1 MRRYYCLSCWD
12 QSAGFSRCFAKGN
25 LRKCP
30 FCAENIKPEAKVC
43 RDCRREISTNLAS
56 QAPRHHHL
64 SCQPTPRQ
72 RCECSTMRAQTRLE
86 GRYRCRLA
94 MFSPEIALST
104 TIRSFAQPSHKSGS
118 VYATCCDLYAKK
130 RTVSALDA
138 QHSLISQN
146 RHRGIKQPDKSV

>member
-1 MRRYYCLSCWD
+1 
-12 QSAGFSRCFAKGN
+12 
-25 LRKCP
+25 
-30 FCAENIKPEAKVC
+30 
-43 RDCRREISTNLAS
+43 
-56 QAPRHHHL
+56 
-64 SCQPTPRQ
+64 
-72 RCECSTMRAQTRLE
+72 MRAQTRLE